1 MSNRPFQADGAT
13 ITLAVT
19 TSSAGSTAAP
29 TNSAQVR
36 VYNAGPNL
44 CFIRFGQGT
53 MTATTSDM
61 PLAVGATEIFTK
73 GGASGVAAICGT
85 GTATVYVTPGA
96 AGA

>member
-13 ITLAVT
+13 ITLAAT
-19 TSSAGSTAAP
+19 TSSAGSTAVP
-29 TNSAQVR
+29 TNSYQVR
-36 VYNAGPNL
+36 VHNVGPNL

-53 MTATTSDM
+53 MTATTSDL